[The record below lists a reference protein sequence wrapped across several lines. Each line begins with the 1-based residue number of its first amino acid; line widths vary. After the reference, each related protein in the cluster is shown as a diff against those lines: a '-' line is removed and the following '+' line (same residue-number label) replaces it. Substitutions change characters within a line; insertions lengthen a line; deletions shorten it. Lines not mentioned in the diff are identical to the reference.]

1 MQRLAAHYSFSLVLV
16 SISISIISAYAAF
29 SLADRTQRAETTQL
43 KRWWILFGSCALGI
57 GIWSMHFLGMLALQ
71 LSVPV
76 FYFLPTVI
84 LSLLLAIA
92 ASVVV
97 LTVVSGESLGWKRLV
112 AAGLLMGAGIG
123 GMHYTGMSAMRGDVM
138 HHYTNWIV
146 ALSIAVAW
154 GFSTL
159 ALWIGF
165 SVRHRSRQSE
175 WIRVAAGTVMGLG
188 IAAMHYTAMAGMSY
202 MSNSRTL
209 VKPQWI
215 MQRNVLGGA
224 AIAVTTLFILVAAL
238 GTAALDKRR
247 FRELEISQEALLETQ
262 QQLREANALLSELSI
277 RDGLTGLFN
286 RRHFDAVFDTEFRR
300 AARTRTS
307 ISLLMIDVDYFKAF
321 NDTYGHQHGDECLRE
336 ISRVL
341 EEEPRRG
348 HDCTARYGGEEFAIV
363 LPGADAKAA
372 MSIAE
377 SIREAVLRLKIE
389 HAGSSTGRF
398 TTVSIGI
405 CCRMPKIGETTEAM
419 LHDADTALYMAK
431 ELGRNRVTLC
441 GEMPVAT

>member
-29 SLADRTQRAETTQL
+29 SLADRTQRAETKQL

-71 LSVPV
+71 LPVPV

-188 IAAMHYTAMAGMSY
+188 IAAMHYTAMAGMGY
-202 MSNSRTL
+202 MSNSAMP

-247 FRELEISQEALLETQ
+247 FQELEISQEALLETQ

-363 LPGADAKAA
+363 LPGANAKAA

-377 SIREAVLRLKIE
+377 SIREAVLELKIE
-389 HAGSSTGRF
+389 HAGSGTGRF
-398 TTVSIGI
+398 TTVSIGV
-405 CCRMPKIGETTEAM
+405 CSRMPKIGESTEAM

-431 ELGRNRVTLC
+431 ELGRNRVILC
-441 GEMPVAT
+441 GEMPVAK

>member
-1 MQRLAAHYSFSLVLV
+1 
-16 SISISIISAYAAF
+16 
-29 SLADRTQRAETTQL
+29 
-43 KRWWILFGSCALGI
+43 
-57 GIWSMHFLGMLALQ
+57 
-71 LSVPV
+71 
-76 FYFLPTVI
+76 
-84 LSLLLAIA
+84 
-92 ASVVV
+92 
-97 LTVVSGESLGWKRLV
+97 
-112 AAGLLMGAGIG
+112 
-123 GMHYTGMSAMRGDVM
+123 
-138 HHYTNWIV
+138 
-146 ALSIAVAW
+146 
-154 GFSTL
+154 
-159 ALWIGF
+159 
-165 SVRHRSRQSE
+165 
-175 WIRVAAGTVMGLG
+175 
-188 IAAMHYTAMAGMSY
+188 
-202 MSNSRTL
+202 
-209 VKPQWI
+209 
-215 MQRNVLGGA
+215 VLGGA
-224 AIAVTTLFILVAAL
+224 AIAVTTVFILVAAL
-238 GTAALDKRR
+238 ATAALDKRR

-307 ISLLMIDVDYFKAF
+307 ISLLMIDVDHFKAF